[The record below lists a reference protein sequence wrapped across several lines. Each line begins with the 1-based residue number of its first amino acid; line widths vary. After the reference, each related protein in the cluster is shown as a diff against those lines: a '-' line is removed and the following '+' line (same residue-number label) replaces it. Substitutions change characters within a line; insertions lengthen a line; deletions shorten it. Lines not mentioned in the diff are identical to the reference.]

1 MKCTDEPRNATD
13 DPSLPC
19 NTEIYSTKERVEK
32 DTSGYLSFF
41 KSLIRNDHDGN
52 VKEREGLILV
62 LLDGMFESDLE
73 EFLLDVK
80 KRSDTGVKDVKIVTI
95 ESLIDCCVHK
105 SVRFLQ
111 SVIKYH
117 IFLHCLI
124 ENQN

>member
-1 MKCTDEPRNATD
+1 MNATD

-19 NTEIYSTKERVEK
+19 NTDIYSTKEKVEK

-80 KRSDTGVKDVKIVTI
+80 KRSDTGVKDVEIVTI
-95 ESLIDCCVHK
+95 ESLIDCCMHT

-117 IFLHCLI
+117 IFLRCLI